1 MVRRWRSWFRAGR
14 GLSRPTRP
22 TAQRLECGRYE
33 TSNNLRRYFVLWAGQ
48 LVSLTGS
55 AVTSFALAVWVF
67 QETGSATQLSIIYL
81 ATMLP
86 NILISIPAGTL
97 ADRWNRKAVM
107 IISDAGSGLTT
118 LIVLVLVVT
127 GGLEVWH
134 VYLLTVF
141 NAAFGAFQT
150 PAYLSAISTLV
161 PKDMLNRVSG
171 LTQLG
176 RAGPVIVAPLVAGF
190 ALSSAGLQ
198 GVLLIDLA
206 TFLFALATLLVIRI
220 PLANQGGEEHTSF
233 VRELTTGFVYI
244 ERRPGLMGLLVFFA
258 VFNLLVGVI
267 QVLFTPLVLSFASVE
282 TLGFVLSVAG
292 LGMLAGSVLLS
303 VWGGPERRVFGIL
316 GFAAVAGVALAVFGL
331 RPLVP
336 LMAAAGFVAFFA
348 RPFFD
353 GLYQALT
360 QAKVAAEVQGRVFA
374 LQQAV
379 MYSTLPI
386 SYLLA
391 GPLAD
396 NIFEPLLVE
405 GGALAASAGAV
416 IGVGSGR
423 GIGLM
428 FILVGLGIA
437 FAAAVTALSPRVR
450 RVDLELPDAL
460 PDSVEA
466 RGREPNRGLPNL
478 PALDTT

>member
-1 MVRRWRSWFRAGR
+1 MRRF
-14 GLSRPTRP
+14 
-22 TAQRLECGRYE
+22 
-33 TSNNLRRYFVLWAGQ
+33 FILWAGQ

-55 AVTSFALAVWVF
+55 QVTSFALAVWVF
-67 QETGSATQLSIIYL
+67 QETGSATQLSIVYL

-86 NILISIPAGTL
+86 NILISVPAGTL

-107 IISDAGSGLTT
+107 LISDAGAGLST
-118 LIVLVLVVT
+118 LVVL
-127 GGLEVWH
+127 GVLLVGDLQVWH
-134 VYLLTVF
+134 VYLLTVL

-176 RAGPVIVAPLVAGF
+176 RAGPVIVAPLVGGF
-190 ALSSAGLQ
+190 ALASLGLQ
-198 GVLLIDLA
+198 AVLLIDLA
-206 TFLFALATLLVIRI
+206 TFLVAFATLLAIKI
-220 PLANQGGEEHTSF
+220 PMPSVEAEGHTSF
-233 VRELTTGFVYI
+233 VRQLTAGFVYI
-244 ERRPGLMGLLVFFA
+244 ARRPGLLGLLIFFT

-282 TLGFVLSVAG
+282 TLGFVLSIAG
-292 LGMLAGSVLLS
+292 LGMLTGSILLS
-303 VWGGPERRVFGIL
+303 AWGGPKRRALGIL
-316 GFAAVAGVALAVFGL
+316 GFAALAGLALAVFGL

-336 LMAAAGFVAFFA
+336 LMVAAGFVAFFS

-360 QAKVAAEVQGRVFA
+360 QAKVTPEVQGRVFA

-379 MYSTLPI
+379 MYSALPI
-386 SYLLA
+386 GYLLA

-396 NIFEPLLVE
+396 NLFEPRLAE
-405 GGALAASAGAV
+405 GGGLASSVGAV
-416 IGVGSGR
+416 IGIGTGR

-428 FILVGLGIA
+428 FILVGLGITL
-437 FAAAVTALSPRVR
+437 AAAVTLLNPRVR
-450 RVDLELPDAL
+450 RVDLELPDAWS
-460 PDSVEA
+460 DSP
-466 RGREPNRGLPNL
+466 EPSVGERTPELTNMPVAGS
-478 PALDTT
+478 T

>member
-1 MVRRWRSWFRAGR
+1 MRRF
-14 GLSRPTRP
+14 LI
-22 TAQRLECGRYE
+22 
-33 TSNNLRRYFVLWAGQ
+33 LWAGQ

-67 QETGSATQLSIIYL
+67 QETGSATQLSIVYL

-86 NILISIPAGTL
+86 NILISVPAGTL

-107 IISDAGSGLTT
+107 LISDTGAGLTT
-118 LIVLVLVVT
+118 LVALLVVLT
-127 GGLEVWH
+127 GDLQVWH
-134 VYLLTVF
+134 VYLLTVL

-161 PKDMLNRVSG
+161 PKDMLSRVSG

-176 RAGPVIVAPLVAGF
+176 RAGPVIVAPLVGGF
-190 ALSSAGLQ
+190 ALATVGLE
-198 GVLLIDLA
+198 GVLMIDLA
-206 TFLFALATLLVIRI
+206 TFSVAFVTLLAIRI
-220 PLANQGGEEHTSF
+220 PMPSFATTEHTSF
-233 VRELTTGFVYI
+233 VRELTAGFVYI
-244 ERRPGLMGLLVFFA
+244 TRRSGLLGLLIFFT

-267 QVLFTPLVLSFASVE
+267 QVLFTPLVLSFASVK
-282 TLGFVLSVAG
+282 TLGFVLSIAG
-292 LGMLAGSVLLS
+292 LGMASGSIVLS
-303 VWGGPERRVFGIL
+303 AWGGPKRRALGIL
-316 GFAAVAGVALAVFGL
+316 GSAAVAGLALAVFGL

-360 QAKVAAEVQGRVFA
+360 QAKVAPEVQGRVFA

-379 MYSTLPI
+379 MYSALPI
-386 SYLLA
+386 GYLLA

-396 NIFEPLLVE
+396 NLFEPTLVD
-405 GGALAASAGAV
+405 GGALADSVGAV
-416 IGVGSGR
+416 IDVGTGR

-437 FAAAVTALSPRVR
+437 LVAAITLLNPRVR

-460 PDSVEA
+460 PDSPEPPI
-466 RGREPNRGLPNL
+466 GEPSRELTYMPVPD
-478 PALDTT
+478 AT